1 MNRMKLR
8 LFLVAS
14 LLALLSGCV
23 SLGNNTG
30 LLFTPFGV
38 IGAHSFAPPQPQRD
52 RDIVA
57 DRDTVATAQDRPATR
72 AGT

>member
-1 MNRMKLR
+1 MKLR
-8 LFLVAS
+8 LFLAAS
-14 LLALLSGCV
+14 LIALLGGCV

-38 IGAHSFAPPQPQRD
+38 IGAHSFAPAQPQRD
-52 RDIVA
+52 AVA
-57 DRDTVATAQDRPATR
+57 ASQIQPAER